1 MVMLIDNILSGLGT
15 SSSRSG
21 STESY
26 TVTRPVSNT
35 PHGRGSTGSYQSGTV
50 SQTKTVT
57 YEYDPVAKTYVE
69 TNVVVKDIENP
80 TYSRN
85 NGTGINYTIDADG
98 NLKTWATTPT
108 GTYGG
113 AGNDKA
119 AEEENNT
126 LLYVLLPIL
135 ALVGVK
141 LSQRYTSGNSR
152 KKRKK

>member
-85 NGTGINYTIDADG
+85 NGTNNNNNNNNNNVTAS
-98 NLKTWATTPT
+98 PT
-108 GTYGG
+108 EDDDNILIYM
-113 AGNDKA
+113 
-119 AEEENNT
+119 
-126 LLYVLLPIL
+126 LLPIL
-135 ALVGVK
+135 AIVLGK
-141 LSQRYTSGNSR
+141 IYQNNKKP
-152 KKRKK
+152 KKRK